1 MGDRPDS
8 VTPAGRRAPLRDLPP
23 ARVLAFAALTV
34 AALLLLAGPSAG
46 AQERNPDALWD
57 AYPLEGEGAE
67 GVGSPPL
74 EPTPVPALQV
84 ERPAQAEPGP
94 DITLP
99 VVVAVLGLA
108 ALTGYAT
115 AMKSRPAPARRT
127 RMRPKPLEDHDGR

>member
-1 MGDRPDS
+1 MGDRTDS
-8 VTPAGRRAPLRDLPP
+8 ATLAGRRAPLREHPP
-23 ARVLAFAALTV
+23 ARALALAALTA
-34 AALLLLAGPSAG
+34 AALLLLAAPSAG
-46 AQERNPDALWD
+46 AQERNPDVLWD

-74 EPTPVPALQV
+74 QPTPVPGLQV

-115 AMKSRPAPARRT
+115 AMRSQPAPPRRT
-127 RMRPKPLEDHDGR
+127 SMRPKAPGGP

>member
-8 VTPAGRRAPLRDLPP
+8 VTPTGRRAPLRDLPP

-84 ERPAQAEPGP
+84 ERPAQAEAGP

-115 AMKSRPAPARRT
+115 AMRSRPAPDRRT
-127 RMRPKPLEDHDGR
+127 SMRRKPLEDHDGR